1 MGGNNEHTY
10 TVHSRTFSR
19 VDYSEFAGS
28 SSNRTFTR
36 FNLDTSIG
44 IIANDAREAREAG
57 LAKTRDLQARRY
69 LLATELGSSGWVA
82 SLDMEEAWSDNPE
95 GIRWL
100 P

>member
-10 TVHSRTFSR
+10 TVYCRTFGRDNCSG
-19 VDYSEFAGS
+19 FAGS
-28 SSNRTFTR
+28 SSNRTLISFH
-36 FNLDTSIG
+36 LYWLGESITNH
-44 IIANDAREAREAG
+44 IHQAREAG
-57 LAKTRDLQARRY
+57 LAKTRDLQTRGY

-82 SLDMEEAWSDNPE
+82 SLDMEQAWSDNPE

>member
-19 VDYSEFAGS
+19 VDSSEFAGS
-28 SSNRTFTR
+28 SSNRTLTK

-44 IIANDAREAREAG
+44 IIANDARKAREAG
-57 LAKTRDLQARRY
+57 LAKVPNLQARGY
-69 LLATELGSSGWVA
+69 LLVTESGSSGWVA
-82 SLDMEEAWSDNPE
+82 SLNMEQAWSDHPE

>member
-10 TVHSRTFSR
+10 TVYCRTFGG
-19 VDYSEFAGS
+19 VNCSEFAGS

-44 IIANDAREAREAG
+44 IIANDVCKAREVG
-57 LAKTRDLQARRY
+57 LTKTRDLQARGY
-69 LLATELGSSGWVA
+69 LLATKPGSSSWMA
-82 SLDMEEAWSDNPE
+82 SLHMEEAWSDNPE

>member
-10 TVHSRTFSR
+10 TVYSRTFSR
-19 VDYSEFAGS
+19 VDSSEFAGS
-28 SSNRTFTR
+28 SSNRTLAK

-44 IIANDAREAREAG
+44 IIANDARKAREAG
-57 LAKTRDLQARRY
+57 LAKVPNLQARGY
-69 LLATELGSSGWVA
+69 LLATESGSSSWVA
-82 SLDMEEAWSDNPE
+82 SLNMEEAWSDNSE

>member
-10 TVHSRTFSR
+10 TVYSRTFGRDNCSGFT
-19 VDYSEFAGS
+19 SP
-28 SSNRTFTR
+28 SSNRTLISFH
-36 FNLDTSIG
+36 LYWLGESITDH
-44 IIANDAREAREAG
+44 IRQAREVG
-57 LAKTRDLQARRY
+57 STKVSSLQARGY

-95 GIRWL
+95 GIGWL